1 MPLLDQAAKLATRK
15 MPKVITPKA
24 HAMIDYAVAASFFAV
39 GAFLWRR
46 NKRAAIGALACG
58 AAETV
63 TALCTD
69 YPGGVTKQLSLETH
83 RTLDFTMSGVIT
95 SIPGMLHFADQPEA
109 HFFRA
114 QGLVIVAVAGLTDFS
129 GDGLSKLDKTLDRRS
144 A

>member
-1 MPLLDQAAKLATRK
+1 MPLLNQAAKLATHK
-15 MPKVITPKA
+15 LPKVITPKA
-24 HAMIDYAVAASFFAV
+24 HAIFDYAAAAAFFAV

-46 NKRAAIGALACG
+46 NRRAAIGALVCG

-83 RTLDFTMSGVIT
+83 RTIDFALSGVIT
-95 SIPGMLHFADQPEA
+95 SVPGMLNFADKPEA
-109 HFFRA
+109 HIFRT
-114 QGLVIVAVAGLTDFS
+114 QGLVIAAVTGLTDFTGNGVS
-129 GDGLSKLDKTLDRRS
+129 ARDEGLDRRS